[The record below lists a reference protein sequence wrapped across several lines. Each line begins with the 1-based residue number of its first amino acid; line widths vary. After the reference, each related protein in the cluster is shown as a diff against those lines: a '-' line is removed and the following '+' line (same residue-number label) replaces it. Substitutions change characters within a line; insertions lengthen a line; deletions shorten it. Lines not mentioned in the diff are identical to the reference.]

1 MRKKKKKKKRWGK
14 EIDSRKRQE
23 DKFFC
28 FALFFRKPKK
38 GSGLRHVRHGLYSL
52 LDWEGGGEEA
62 KAQSM
67 VGREGLYIVW
77 LLSQRFIFHAAPLHM
92 ND

>member
-1 MRKKKKKKKRWGK
+1 M
-14 EIDSRKRQE
+14 
-23 DKFFC
+23 
-28 FALFFRKPKK
+28 
-38 GSGLRHVRHGLYSL
+38 RHGLYLL